1 MTFMPRQNAPRRPL
15 GSRFVPLSPQQVDPS
30 INNGT
35 VAGGLAYALQ
45 KSLSGLQQGR
55 DRRQEEEARR
65 ALIEGAQA
73 GDPMGALSQLEDN
86 PYAEQFLA
94 DMSLKDVAAAR
105 EQSVWQGKF
114 DQEAELKREL
124 AEMRQAAASQN
135 PAAVQE
141 FQYFSQLPPDEQQ
154 RFLTL
159 KRAQKVIDLGN
170 QYSVTD
176 PLNPGQ
182 SLGNYSVGL
191 PPQREIQPDRVV
203 TVPPMSA
210 GSAPQLGQGGA
221 PVFQGG
227 ASQQFPQ
234 APQAMTPGVGQGGAG
249 SGGVNVQDLPPTLPE
264 IRAEENKQR
273 LKGIQSDLVNDEVH
287 RALGMINDASL
298 PVTGIVGQATSMI
311 PQTSAHALGEMLFTI
326 RSNIGFDKLQAMR
339 EASPTGGALGQV
351 SEKENAFLQATFGS
365 LAQSQSSEH
374 LQYNIKRLFN
384 AYNDIVHGVGGG
396 PQRFDLSQPTAQ
408 GPAEPAPALSDAE
421 RKELEYLR
429 HTMGAGR

>member
-176 PLNPGQ
+176 PLN
-182 SLGNYSVGL
+182 LW
-191 PPQREIQPDRVV
+191 DRDWE
-203 TVPPMSA
+203 T
-210 GSAPQLGQGGA
+210 
-221 PVFQGG
+221 
-227 ASQQFPQ
+227 
-234 APQAMTPGVGQGGAG
+234 
-249 SGGVNVQDLPPTLPE
+249 
-264 IRAEENKQR
+264 
-273 LKGIQSDLVNDEVH
+273 
-287 RALGMINDASL
+287 
-298 PVTGIVGQATSMI
+298 
-311 PQTSAHALGEMLFTI
+311 
-326 RSNIGFDKLQAMR
+326 
-339 EASPTGGALGQV
+339 
-351 SEKENAFLQATFGS
+351 
-365 LAQSQSSEH
+365 
-374 LQYNIKRLFN
+374 Y
-384 AYNDIVHGVGGG
+384 
-396 PQRFDLSQPTAQ
+396 
-408 GPAEPAPALSDAE
+408 
-421 RKELEYLR
+421 
-429 HTMGAGR
+429 